1 MLNAV
6 SSFRRNSLK
15 PNTKYRAIVID
26 NDDSKEK
33 HPYLGRVRVKI
44 PKLVDFDKPEDH
56 PWAIPDW
63 DHPDG
68 LTEFSGKFDVPKVN
82 SYVDVWFQEAPDGT
96 ASVEHPV
103 YSTTNLTTPT
113 ANKNKEHQH
122 HYPDRKLY
130 ALSNGTRVIID
141 TKDDSVWLYNPGET
155 HCRSNGK
162 LVIKCEESFVII
174 SDVEVGIRAPSLHMM
189 AKDEFIMESEGTM
202 VLRSK
207 GKMSFESRDDIRMRA
222 RMNVE
227 IDTEEESI
235 KLTTLSEKGGTGNIE
250 LTAKKDRIKITTE
263 GGGGRTSH
271 VEILSKMQDVTIEST
286 KQTVFLTAKAKNIDL
301 TARQNVL
308 VVASKNVEVKAST
321 DVNLRAGKTANMKAG
336 ASFFIKAPSGDIDVG

>member
-1 MLNAV
+1 MFNIL
-6 SSFRRNSLK
+6 SMFRRNSLK

-33 HPYLGRVRVKI
+33 QPYLGRVRIKI

-68 LTEFSGKFDVPKVN
+68 LTEYSGKFDVPKLN

-122 HYPDRKLY
+122 HYPNRKMY
-130 ALSNGTRVIID
+130 ALANGFRVIID
-141 TKDDSVWLYNPGET
+141 TEDDSVWLYNPGEW
-155 HCRSNGK
+155 HMRSNGK
-162 LVIKCEESFVII
+162 LVIKCEETFVLI
-174 SDVEVGIRAPSLHMM
+174 SDVEIGLRAPEVAVR
-189 AKDEFIMESEGTM
+189 AKDHLILESENKLTM
-202 VLRSK
+202 RSK
-207 GKMSFESRDDIRMRA
+207 GPMTFETRDDLRVRA
-222 RMNVE
+222 RKNIIM
-227 IDTEEESI
+227 DTEEEHI
-235 KLTTLSEKGGTGNIE
+235 KLTTLSEKGSIGNIE
-250 LTAKKDRIKITTE
+250 LTAKKDRIKLTTD

-271 VEILSKMQDVTIEST
+271 IELLAKMQDVTVEST